1 MRLVKWLVAGAAAF
15 SFAAASGAAVPGRW
29 NPRAPENSALLPA
42 FSHGTVEPVLNAIG
56 VRHQKTMQPGKPGF
70 LLNFPNGRKAI
81 LTMSSCDPVG
91 SACKALGIVSYWTK
105 IANAPPERTARAI
118 EQFNQRYSFAKAFI
132 APDGRPALQRYLT
145 ADYGFIRGNLA
156 VNLLVFSSQA
166 DTFGNETLRPLE
178 TGAR

>member
-1 MRLVKWLVAGAAAF
+1 
-15 SFAAASGAAVPGRW
+15 
-29 NPRAPENSALLPA
+29 
-42 FSHGTVEPVLNAIG
+42 
-56 VRHQKTMQPGKPGF
+56 MQPGKPGF
-70 LLNFPNGRKAI
+70 LLSFPNGRKAI
-81 LTMSSCDPVG
+81 ATMSSCDAAG
-91 SACKALGIVSYWTK
+91 TACKALGIVSYWTK

-145 ADYGFIRGNLA
+145 ADYGFVRGNLA

-166 DTFGNETLRPLE
+166 DLFGTDTLRALE